1 MLRVLLYLGLLLP
14 LLSGCNGP
22 VAMLPGGALKGPTA
36 SLASAPVPATDTVIV
51 LETQPADPYSV
62 NINAVVIAGV
72 LHIDPTRERRWY
84 QHMAEDE
91 RVRLRLEGSPTVYL
105 ARAEAV
111 QDPAVLERFE
121 ADRVVLRLV
130 PRD

>member
-1 MLRVLLYLGLLLP
+1 MLRIILCLCLLLP
-14 LLSGCNGP
+14 LLGGCNGP
-22 VAMLPGGALKGPTA
+22 VAMMPGGALKGPTA
-36 SLASAPVPATDTVIV
+36 SIASASIPAADTVIA
-51 LETQPADPYSV
+51 LETRPADPYSV

-72 LHIDPTRERRWY
+72 LHVDPTRERRWY
-84 QHMAEDE
+84 QHMAEDD
-91 RVRLRLEGSPTVYL
+91 RVRLRLEGTPTIYL
-105 ARAEAV
+105 ARAETV